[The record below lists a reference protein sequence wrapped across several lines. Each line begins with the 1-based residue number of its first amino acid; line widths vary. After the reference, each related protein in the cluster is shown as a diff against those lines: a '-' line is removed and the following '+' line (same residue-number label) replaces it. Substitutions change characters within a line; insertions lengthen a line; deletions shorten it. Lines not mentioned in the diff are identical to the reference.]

1 MALERS
7 GGQIDDLQ
15 ARVGF
20 PEGRMKIQEILH
32 SKGHSVI
39 TIAENRTVL
48 EAAKILVEHNIGG
61 LVVVDGDRP
70 IGILTERDV
79 LRLTAR
85 TAGRLGSITVSS
97 VMTRELVTTTPEDQL
112 TAAME
117 VMTEQK
123 IRHLPVIDGE
133 RLAGIVSIG
142 DLLNAC
148 RIVAEQENMLLRDYI
163 QGAVS

>member
-85 TAGRLGSITVSS
+85 TAGT
-97 VMTRELVTTTPEDQL
+97 TRVDNGQFGDDAGVGHNNPGRSTNCG
-112 TAAME
+112 
-117 VMTEQK
+117 
-123 IRHLPVIDGE
+123 DG
-133 RLAGIVSIG
+133 GY
-142 DLLNAC
+142 D
-148 RIVAEQENMLLRDYI
+148 
-163 QGAVS
+163 